1 MRLLLDTHVFI
12 WWILDDPRLAQRLR
26 GAIADPG
33 NRLYLSAASAWEMV
47 IKAGLGK
54 LVLPE
59 PPEAFIRAQ
68 LLSNEIEA
76 LPVTI
81 DHAIRLASLPP
92 VHRDPFDRMLVVQS
106 QCEEMTLV
114 TDDPVILRYDVRTL

>member
-1 MRLLLDTHVFI
+1 VRLLLDTHVFV

-26 GAIADPG
+26 RAIAHPD
-33 NRLYLSAASAWEMV
+33 NRVYLSAASAWEIV
-47 IKAGLGK
+47 IKASLGK

-81 DHAIRLASLPP
+81 DHAIRLASLPAI
-92 VHRDPFDRMLVVQS
+92 HRDPFDRMLVAQS
-106 QCEEMTLV
+106 ECEEMTLV